1 MQHKIDGLYII
12 RTYIRISI
20 SRVAALQK
28 KGVKC
33 NIKLIKYAIYG
44 RTDRWTYIRINSSRV
59 AALQKKGVK
68 CNIKMM
74 HYFALA
80 AWHGQTVQQTCSQK

>member
-1 MQHKIDGLYII
+1 MNVQSDVL
-12 RTYIRISI
+12 I

-28 KGVKC
+28 KKEEKG
-33 NIKLIKYAIYG
+33 
-44 RTDRWTYIRINSSRV
+44 
-59 AALQKKGVK
+59 GVK

-80 AWHGQTVQQTCSQK
+80 AWHGQTVQQTCSQKIRMVQ